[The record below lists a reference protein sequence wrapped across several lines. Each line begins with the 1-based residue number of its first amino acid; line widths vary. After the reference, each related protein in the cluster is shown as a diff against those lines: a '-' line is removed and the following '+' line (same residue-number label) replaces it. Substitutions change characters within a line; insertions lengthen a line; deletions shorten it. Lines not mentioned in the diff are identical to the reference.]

1 MKFKKHSDRG
11 AVLTEYIIILA
22 FIGAVA
28 TAMMFDSNFTKMAH
42 NVVEE
47 VKIALGFSSTDYAT
61 LIKDKSSLMENG
73 NLDGQGENRTNLGD
87 VYSIIGEDGK
97 LFKLE
102 EGEYQLIV
110 DIDKLKALDGG
121 NDLYYKNTWACIL
134 LYDNEDGNGKANYD
148 TGGRYANYY
157 KGTEPGKNDVEQKI
171 TSSTSTLNFKVN
183 SETGQYLAIN
193 VGMAYGNKNNPDNP
207 IQQIAQNY
215 GDIITLKKVN

>member
-61 LIKDKSSLMENG
+61 LIKDKSSLMDG
-73 NLDGQGENRTNLGD
+73 KHLDGQNKGDTNRSN
-87 VYSIIGEDGK
+87 VYSIIGDDGK

-102 EGEYQLIV
+102 EGEYQLV
-110 DIDKLKALDGG
+110 IDREKLRELGG
-121 NDLYYKNTWACIL
+121 KEIDEKLWTCIL
-134 LYDNEDGNGKANYD
+134 LYDNAEGSGNAKYD
-148 TGGRYANYY
+148 TGGKYTYY
-157 KGTEPGKNDVEQKI
+157 SKDTETGRNPVQHDFNNQ
-171 TSSTSTLNFKVN
+171 TSTLTFTVDKN
-183 SETGQYLAIN
+183 TGNYLGIN
-193 VGMAYGNKNNPDNP
+193 IGLVDGNKNDPNNK

-215 GDIITLKKVN
+215 KDVITLKKVN

>member
-1 MKFKKHSDRG
+1 MKFKKHSNRG

-28 TAMMFDSNFTKMAH
+28 TAMMFDSNFTQRAH

-61 LIKDKSSLMENG
+61 LIKDKTSLMANG
-73 NLDGQGENRTNLGD
+73 NLDGQNKGDTNRSD

-97 LFKLE
+97 LIKLE

-110 DIDKLKALDGG
+110 DRDKLRALESEGVAFDS
-121 NDLYYKNTWACIL
+121 KTWACIL
-134 LYDNEDGNGKANYD
+134 LYNNEDGTGNAKYD
-148 TGGRYANYY
+148 TGGRYCNYL
-157 KGTEPGKNDVEQKI
+157 KGTETGKNDVEQKI
-171 TSSTSTLNFKVN
+171 TSSTSTLTFKVN

-193 VGMAYGNKNNPDNP
+193 VGMAYGNKNKPDNP

-215 GDIITLKKVN
+215 GDIITLQKIN

>member
-1 MKFKKHSDRG
+1 MKFKKLSNRG

-47 VKIALGFSSTDYAT
+47 VKIALGFSSTDYAA

-157 KGTEPGKNDVEQKI
+157 KGTEPGKNNVDQVI
-171 TSSTSTLNFKVN
+171 TSSTSTLTFKVN

-193 VGMAYGNKNNPDNP
+193 IGMARESKYNEDSK
-207 IQQIAQNY
+207 IHLWAQKYN
-215 GDIITLKKVN
+215 DIITLKKVN